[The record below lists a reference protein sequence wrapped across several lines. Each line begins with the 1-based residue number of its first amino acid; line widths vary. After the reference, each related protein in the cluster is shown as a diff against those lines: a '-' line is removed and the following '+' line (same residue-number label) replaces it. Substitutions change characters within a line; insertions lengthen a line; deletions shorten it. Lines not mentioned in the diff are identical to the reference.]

1 MLHRYLK
8 FKFVRDQEAEEKLQ
22 KGIETFP
29 MAREAQEIRSQMLPF
44 YRLQLTNP
52 LVQTT
57 TTRF

>member
-29 MAREAQEIRSQMLPF
+29 MAREAQDIRNQMLPF
-44 YRLQLTNP
+44 
-52 LVQTT
+52 
-57 TTRF
+57 